1 MLILA
6 RHGQT
11 AANAA
16 GLLLGRLDVA
26 LDEHGRCQAARL
38 AAVLGRPGVR
48 VVSSPLRRALD
59 TAQAIAAAAGTA
71 VEVDERWVEID
82 YGPYDG
88 TPLAE
93 VPAALWARWRTDP
106 DFAPEGGESL
116 AAVGRRVAA
125 ACEELVPSGLGG
137 PGGDAGPDVVVVS
150 HVSPIKAAV
159 VWALGAATPAV
170 WRMYVAVAS
179 VTRIA
184 LTERGPVLHS
194 FNETAHLS

>member
-16 GLLLGRLDVA
+16 GLLLGRLDVG
-26 LDEHGRCQAARL
+26 LDERGRSQAARL
-38 AAVLGRPGVR
+38 AAALGRPGVR
-48 VVSSPLRRALD
+48 VVSSPLRRARD
-59 TAQAIAAAAGTA
+59 TAEAIAGAAGVR

-88 TPLAE
+88 TPLAA
-93 VPAALWARWRTDP
+93 VPSELWQRWRTDP

-125 ACEELVPSGLGG
+125 ACEALASEAD
-137 PGGDAGPDVVVVS
+137 GDAGRDVVVVS

-170 WRMYVAVAS
+170 WRMFVAVAS

-184 LTERGPVLHS
+184 LTDRGPVLHS